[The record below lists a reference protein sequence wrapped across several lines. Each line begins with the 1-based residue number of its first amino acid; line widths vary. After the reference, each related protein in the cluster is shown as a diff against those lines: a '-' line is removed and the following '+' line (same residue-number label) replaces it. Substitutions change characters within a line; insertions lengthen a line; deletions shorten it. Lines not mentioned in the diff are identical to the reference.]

1 MVWKISIGIEI
12 LFPEFQFNIAIP
24 NIFLYK
30 KQFVIS
36 WIKDSIMAIISI
48 SRGSY
53 SRGKEVA
60 ESLAKQLGY
69 ECISRDILIEASK
82 EFNIPEVKL
91 IRAIHDAPLTL
102 DRFSHGKE
110 RYITY
115 IRTALLKHVQK
126 DNVVYHGL
134 AGHFFLQGIPHV
146 FKARIIADM
155 ESRVKEEM
163 KRENISEDS
172 ARYILKKD
180 DEERRKWGL
189 QLYGMD
195 PWDSRLY
202 DMVMHVGN
210 ITVSDAVQILYFTV
224 KKPCF
229 QTTPSSQKILDDLLL
244 ASQVQAT
251 LMDAAPLVKV
261 TANDGI
267 VQIEQIDAPMALK
280 RLAATDI
287 KKIVEKIEGVKEVHI
302 NSRN

>member
-1 MVWKISIGIEI
+1 
-12 LFPEFQFNIAIP
+12 
-24 NIFLYK
+24 
-30 KQFVIS
+30 
-36 WIKDSIMAIISI
+36 MAIISI

-69 ECISRDILIEASK
+69 ECISRDILIETSK

-163 KRENISEDS
+163 RRENISEDS

-267 VQIEQIDAPMALK
+267 IQIDQIDAPMALK
-280 RLAATDI
+280 RLAAADI